1 MKLARILYRIAAI
14 ILLLLTAGHTFG
26 FRTPDP
32 NWRADPL
39 IRSMQSLHF
48 DALGSNRTYWDFFVG
63 FGLVVSVFFVF
74 AAILSVWKA
83 AVRRSRL
90 NENPGGGPAGTHAWT
105 LAIAFGVV
113 TILGNLQYFFI
124 CRCVCNFGAGV
135 SFVLTAAA

>member
-1 MKLARILYRIAAI
+1 LKVARILYRTAAI

-32 NWRADPL
+32 NWGADSL

-74 AAILSVWKA
+74 AAILSWQFAGLA
-83 AVRRSRL
+83 AKTLAQMR
-90 NENPGGGPAGTHAWT
+90 GPVWT

-113 TILGNLQYFFI
+113 TILNLRYFFI
-124 CRCVCNFGAGV
+124 LPVVCSALV
-135 SFVLTAAA
+135 FVCLTAAAWLSAKDPAN